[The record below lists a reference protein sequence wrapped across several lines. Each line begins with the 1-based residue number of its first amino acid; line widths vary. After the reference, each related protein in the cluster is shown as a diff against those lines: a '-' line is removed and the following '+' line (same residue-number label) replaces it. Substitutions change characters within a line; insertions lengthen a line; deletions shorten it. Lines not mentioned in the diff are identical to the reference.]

1 MAPTAPLLS
10 LLGAA
15 LALAGGVS
23 AIGCNKGGCV
33 LDRCARAVR
42 YNADA
47 GPSKASRLVDCS
59 SVLAVTVIP
68 AASWVFPSSW
78 FPALR

>member
-1 MAPTAPLLS
+1 MVRTAPLVS

-23 AIGCNKGGCV
+23 AIGCNAGGCV

-42 YNADA
+42 YDA
-47 GPSKASRLVDCS
+47 ATGTSNKAIRLADCS

-68 AASWVFPSSW
+68 AAS
-78 FPALR
+78 

>member
-23 AIGCNKGGCV
+23 AIGCNSGGCV

-42 YNADA
+42 YATA
-47 GPSKASRLVDCS
+47 GPDKVGRLADCS

-68 AASWVFPSSW
+68 AASWVSPPSRL
-78 FPALR
+78 PALR